1 MAKSKNTPK
10 KTMARIVIDVFL
22 KRNAISPESA
32 IPVDEFKDVKL
43 TSSVI
48 SYTIANLIQDGIV
61 EKTDDDRYYFV
72 EEAWK
77 KMQKKVGRAYW
88 ILLGLPLA
96 ILIILLLVTNWN
108 DLSSIFFQ
116 K

>member
-22 KRNAISPESA
+22 KRNATSPETA
-32 IPVDEFKDVKL
+32 IPIEEFKDVKL
-43 TSSVI
+43 TTSVI
-48 SYTIANLIQDGIV
+48 SYTIANLMQDGIV
-61 EKTDDDRYYFV
+61 QKTGDERYYFV

-96 ILIILLLVTNWN
+96 ILIVILLITHWN